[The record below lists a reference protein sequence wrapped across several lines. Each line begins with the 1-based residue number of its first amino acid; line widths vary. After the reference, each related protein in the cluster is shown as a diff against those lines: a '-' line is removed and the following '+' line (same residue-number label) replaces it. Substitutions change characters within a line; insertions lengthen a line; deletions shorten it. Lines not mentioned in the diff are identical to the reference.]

1 MEKVIY
7 LVQHAHGIE
16 SRLVSRSPA
25 LREHTSGLTVT
36 TCDSASESQ
45 GPAAILSAWFAC
57 IDRRDAF
64 EAALSDLDAGFA
76 AYLVT
81 ESVLR
86 RQARHVVAQADKTPV
101 TLLFLHQAPGLG
113 QAELRASLAALTP
126 ALRELKDDVA
136 ITRDTIARPLH
147 SAAPPLR
154 AVFGFVHS
162 HIPVEVLTTALA
174 DLKADWLWSTL
185 HASVRGASRQGL
197 LA

>member
-16 SRLVSRSPA
+16 SRLVSRGLA
-25 LREHTSGLTVT
+25 LRAHTSGLTVT

-86 RQARHVVAQADKTPV
+86 RQARHVVAQADKTAV
-101 TLLFLHQAPGLG
+101 TLLFLHQAPRLG
-113 QAELRASLAALTP
+113 QAELRASLASFTP
-126 ALRELKDDVA
+126 ALRELKEDVA

-147 SAAPPLR
+147 SDDPPLR
-154 AVFGFVHS
+154 AVFAFVRS
-162 HIPVEVLTTALA
+162 HIPANALTNALA
-174 DLKADWLWSTL
+174 DLKADTSWSTL
-185 HASVRGASRQGL
+185 HASVRGTSHQGS